1 MAGMEEEQRDSA
13 RVILGSEL
21 QPLVAAGIVDRK
33 LRRRILTIAT
43 GDPSFEQS
51 AAPAPAESQEA
62 ADEAPSAG
70 AESHEPAAA
79 LSAGETDAIPE
90 AAPAV
95 SEEHE
100 QSVSA
105 EDGAAVAAATNETR
119 TE

>member
-1 MAGMEEEQRDSA
+1 MEEEQRDSA

-70 AESHEPAAA
+70 AESHEPPLRFLLVKPMPSRKRRLPYQRNMSRAYPLKTA
-79 LSAGETDAIPE
+79 LLSRRQPTKQER
-90 AAPAV
+90 
-95 SEEHE
+95 S
-100 QSVSA
+100 
-105 EDGAAVAAATNETR
+105 NL
-119 TE
+119 